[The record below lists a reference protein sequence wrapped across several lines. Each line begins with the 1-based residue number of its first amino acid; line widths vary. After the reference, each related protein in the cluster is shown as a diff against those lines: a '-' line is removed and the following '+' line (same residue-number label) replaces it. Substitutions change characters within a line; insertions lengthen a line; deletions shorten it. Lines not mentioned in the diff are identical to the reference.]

1 MCVIK
6 VYLCGGATC
15 IISAI
20 FNSQPLNI
28 ANLMQTF
35 FFSKT
40 AQHNLEKFE
49 ILYQYPNRLWI
60 YVVTKCLVKYDQSKF
75 FTSQMVKIANYIS
88 ATVY

>member
-1 MCVIK
+1 
-6 VYLCGGATC
+6 
-15 IISAI
+15 
-20 FNSQPLNI
+20 
-28 ANLMQTF
+28 MQTF

-40 AQHNLEKFE
+40 AQLNLEKFE

-75 FTSQMVKIANYIS
+75 FASQMVKIANYIS